1 MTRFLLPLLFIAMI
15 SGACAISSESGQAP
29 EPELSHELEITDA
42 VGAALAAVPVNAD
55 TCEGV
60 LADNPPEFTLA
71 TQSDTSAAVK
81 EAQQVE
87 LSCTA
92 TYESSTPNGPFMSV
106 GLIKFES
113 DESAVEKY
121 ETIKDGFVINSLPIS
136 ELNNADESLMDHV
149 SVLINGDGMGRII
162 AVRQNSRLLTV
173 SIGPTMDVVPWT
185 ASDIEVIGK
194 SIMKRWND

>member
-1 MTRFLLPLLFIAMI
+1 MTRFLLPLLFIVLI
-15 SGACAISSESGQAP
+15 SGACTISSESGQAP

-42 VGAALAAVPVNAD
+42 VGAALTAVAVNAD

-71 TQSDTSAAVK
+71 TQSHTSAAVK
-81 EAQQVE
+81 DAQQVE
-87 LSCTA
+87 LTCTA
-92 TYESSTPNGPFMSV
+92 TYETSTPGGPFMSV

-113 DESAVEKY
+113 DESAVERY
-121 ETIKDGFVINSLPIS
+121 EMIKDSFVINSLPIS

-173 SIGPTMDVVPWT
+173 SIGPTMEVVPWT